1 MRLVRVRAISCA
13 QVTALAAMHNRAQ
26 KPQSFHARDAENY
39 LLALGR

>member
-13 QVTALAAMHNRAQ
+13 QALAAMHNRAQ